1 MAAAVGLGR
10 TATVA
15 SVRATGDDVPRPHHL
30 SMSQSMRNEKDSFG
44 CQKKFFYLDFGPP
57 RMKSWNEPT
66 ESSLKPC
73 GTPAGSKGSP
83 RPGGRT
89 VAGARGHLGQ
99 TW

>member
-15 SVRATGDDVPRPHHL
+15 SVRATGDDVTRPPSRQHDL
-30 SMSQSMRNEKDSFG
+30 TSEEKKDSFG
-44 CQKKFFYLDFGPP
+44 CAKKFFNLELGPP

-83 RPGGRT
+83 HTGGRT
-89 VAGARGHLGQ
+89 WWGARG
-99 TW
+99 TF